1 MVRVMGLGP
10 KQDGI
15 LAREAREGVAGKV
28 NEVPDYGVDDGA
40 GKVEGILHER
50 GEHPI

>member
-1 MVRVMGLGP
+1 MGLGP
-10 KQDGI
+10 KQGGI
-15 LAREAREGVAGKV
+15 LAREGVAGKV
-28 NEVPDYGVDDGA
+28 DEVPDYGVDDGA